1 MKLNEEQFQETEF
14 KIKLKVDSK
23 FYDVAVKP
31 DSDEMWVPIGD
42 TPYDMYMYVG
52 TDKHLNISVLKFSEP
67 HVKVNFEIV
76 SIKIK

>member
-14 KIKLKVDSK
+14 KIKLKVEGK
-23 FYDVAVKP
+23 FYDITVTP
-31 DSDEMWVPIGD
+31 DSEEVWVPVGD
-42 TPYDMYMYVG
+42 TPYDMYMYVE
-52 TDKHLNISVLKFSEP
+52 TNNHLNISVLKFSEP